1 MIKVLIVDDQQLLL
15 DLLSHMLSNAED
27 IDVVATGRDGNQA
40 VALVEKH
47 LPDVILMDIQMPK
60 CDGIE
65 ATKRIKAHHPK
76 IKILILSS
84 SSDDMD
90 VHKAL
95 SNGADG
101 YILKTI
107 REDELTAVIKSAYA
121 NIEVIHEDVKE
132 AAFRSK
138 MGEFADEDG
147 KTVIIEG
154 VKVKLSE
161 RDLEII
167 KMIIEGKST
176 KEMAETLFVS
186 EGRLRNIITELIQ
199 KMMCEN
205 RTQLVVFAMQNGL
218 VD

>member
-15 DLLSHMLSNAED
+15 DLLNHMLSNAED

-40 VALVEKH
+40 IALAEKH
-47 LPDVILMDIQMPK
+47 QPDVILMDIQMPN

-65 ATKRIKAHHPK
+65 ATKRIKKHHPE

-84 SSDDMD
+84 SSEDRD

-95 SNGADG
+95 SSGADG

-107 REDELTAVIKSAYA
+107 HEEELFAVITSVYA
-121 NIEVIHEDVKE
+121 NIEVIHEDVKN
-132 AAFRSK
+132 AAIRSR
-138 MGEFADEDG
+138 MGDFSEEEG
-147 KTVIIEG
+147 KIVMVEG

-161 RDLEII
+161 RDLDII

-176 KEMAETLFVS
+176 KEMAAALFVS

-199 KMMCEN
+199 KLMCEN
-205 RTQLVVFAMQNGL
+205 RTQLAVYALQNDL
-218 VD
+218 V

>member
-1 MIKVLIVDDQQLLL
+1 MIKVMIVDDQQLLL
-15 DLLSHMLSNAED
+15 DLLSHMLSNADD

-40 VALVEKH
+40 ITLDKSRR
-47 LPDVILMDIQMPK
+47 PDVILMDIQMPN

-65 ATKRIKAHHPK
+65 ATERIKANHPEV
-76 IKILILSS
+76 KILILSS
-84 SSDDMD
+84 SSEDLD

-95 SNGADG
+95 QSGADG

-107 REDELTAVIKSAYA
+107 REDELIAVIMSAYA
-121 NIEVIHEDVKE
+121 NIEVIHEDVRD
-132 AAFRSK
+132 AALRSR
-138 MGEFADEDG
+138 MGDFSDEDG
-147 KTVIIEG
+147 KTILIEG

-167 KMIIEGKST
+167 QMIIDGKST
-176 KEMAETLFVS
+176 KEMAEALFVS

-205 RTQLVVFAMQNGL
+205 RTQVAVFALQNGL
-218 VD
+218 VG